1 MFERRNQSILTPH
14 YSALVSHDDDE
25 DEVFTLARKD
35 HALADEDDELAEG
48 DLQPGSAGVAS
59 DEPLISSED
68 LSKRKLKAG
77 LSKKAILKNRPAA
90 EKLVFDEAGNATN
103 FYESGAQAELGAGD
117 VAARKEFLEKER
129 AQMREADKVDRAV
142 ARDAKREKKR
152 KRKEREKEVS
162 ESDNVVAAVSLVQ
175 ADRQLAKAE
184 QAEFDEEYGGGV
196 AVLGGESDYS
206 DAGAPDESDEEPAPA
221 LDKRGGKRQKVVE
234 RDVED
239 EEALALR
246 LLQGN

>member
-35 HALADEDDELAEG
+35 HALADEGNDLADG
-48 DLQPGSAGVAS
+48 DLEPSAAAS
-59 DEPLISSED
+59 EPLISSED

-77 LSKKAILKNRPAA
+77 VSKKAILKNRPAA
-90 EKLVFDEAGNATN
+90 EKLVFDEEGNATN
-103 FYESGAQAELGAGD
+103 FYESGRQAELGAGD

-142 ARDAKREKKR
+142 AREAKREKKR

-162 ESDNVVAAVSLVQ
+162 ATCGRLGRWESTLTSSLLELNKLSSTQSTVKVWRSLV
-175 ADRQLAKAE
+175 DGPTSRT
-184 QAEFDEEYGGGV
+184 
-196 AVLGGESDYS
+196 AVLMTMMMRN
-206 DAGAPDESDEEPAPA
+206 PH
-221 LDKRGGKRQKVVE
+221 R
-234 RDVED
+234 
-239 EEALALR
+239 
-246 LLQGN
+246 

>member
-35 HALADEDDELAEG
+35 HALADEGDDLAEG
-48 DLQPGSAGVAS
+48 DLEPKPVGAAS

-77 LSKKAILKNRPAA
+77 VKNRPAA
-90 EKLVFDEAGNATN
+90 EKLVFDEEGNATN

-117 VAARKEFLEKER
+117 AAARKEFLEKER

-152 KRKEREKEVS
+152 KRKEREREVS
-162 ESDNVVAAVSLVQ
+162 PGCSYDCSSL
-175 ADRQLAKAE
+175 
-184 QAEFDEEYGGGV
+184 G
-196 AVLGGESDYS
+196 
-206 DAGAPDESDEEPAPA
+206 
-221 LDKRGGKRQKVVE
+221 
-234 RDVED
+234 
-239 EEALALR
+239 
-246 LLQGN
+246 